1 MKKHDY
7 RRRTELR
14 TNYEKRFGMLKSKI
28 PRIVVR
34 LTNKRVIMQYVLHN
48 LKGDN
53 VKLNVYSDVLSG
65 IGLKTA
71 SYKSRFSGYLA
82 GYYFGKKV
90 VALKL
95 KKEAILDLGMQKIHK
110 GGKLFSVLKGMVDS
124 GMAIAHEPEVL
135 PDMKTLLAGK
145 SETELKEYLKKID
158 GLKF

>member
-28 PRIVVR
+28 PRVVVR
-34 LTNKRVIMQYVLHN
+34 LTNKRVIMQYVLHDI
-48 LKGDN
+48 KGDN
-53 VKLNVYSDVLSG
+53 VKLSVFSDVLSG
-65 IGLKTA
+65 LGLKA
-71 SYKSRFSGYLA
+71 ESYKSRYCGYLA

-90 VALKL
+90 VALKF

-124 GMAIAHEPEVL
+124 GLSIAHEPEIL
-135 PDMKTLLAGK
+135 PEMKTLLAGK
-145 SETELKEYLKKID
+145 PEAELKEYLKKID
-158 GLKF
+158 MLKF